1 MFKLVG
7 WMSTC
12 PLWINSH
19 WTILA
24 ATPVAPLIAAADPE
38 ARKKIGASVMERLQ
52 FYVGNGPFARL
63 HLRER
68 GGDPQAVGFGKSCE
82 GVLLR
87 RARVPLMEPQ
97 S

>member
-1 MFKLVG
+1 
-7 WMSTC
+7 MSTC